1 MKMIKISNK
10 YTKFFHKTESISLV
24 AIYVFLMLITSFH
37 FHPIDFGKNESL
49 LNKAPNE
56 KSEHNYTAKD
66 CPILNFA
73 QNGFNS
79 TNFINHP
86 TNFDLETTQLTFP
99 TTNFNFERNFRYS
112 FQLRGPPS
120 L

>member
-1 MKMIKISNK
+1 MIRISNK
-10 YTKFFHKTESISLV
+10 KTQFFHKTESISLV
-24 AIYVFLMLITSFH
+24 VIYVFLMLITSFH
-37 FHPIDFGKNESL
+37 FHPIDFGNLESL
-49 LNKAPNE
+49 LNKAPVE
-56 KSEHNYTAKD
+56 KSEHHYTAKD

-79 TNFINHP
+79 TFFINNA
-86 TNFDLETTQLTFP
+86 TKVDLKTTQIIFP
-99 TTNFNFERNFRYS
+99 TTNFNFERNFKYS